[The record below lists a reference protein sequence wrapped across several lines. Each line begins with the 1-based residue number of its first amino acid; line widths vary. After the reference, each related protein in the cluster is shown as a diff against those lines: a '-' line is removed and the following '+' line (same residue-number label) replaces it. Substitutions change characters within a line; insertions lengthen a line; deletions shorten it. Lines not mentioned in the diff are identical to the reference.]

1 MTPIL
6 NVSKKTIIST
16 EVFNNILVRSIC
28 FSRYMIMYRNIIG
41 NRLIDTSNPTM
52 LEEYTTSLISKVSTL
67 YIPSIIGDEI
77 STIDVITSNNKVIET
92 KYLGLRTLL
101 SHDNKA
107 EFDIKILINAKITV
121 LVKPIMMSLDV
132 IAE

>member
-1 MTPIL
+1 
-6 NVSKKTIIST
+6 
-16 EVFNNILVRSIC
+16 
-28 FSRYMIMYRNIIG
+28 
-41 NRLIDTSNPTM
+41 M
-52 LEEYTTSLISKVSTL
+52 LEEYTISLISKVSTL
-67 YIPSIIGDEI
+67 YTPITIGDEI
-77 STIDVITSNNKVIET
+77 STIDVITSNNNVIET

-107 EFDIKILINAKITV
+107 EFDTKIFINAKITV